1 MTQKKNQYMTRPCDT
16 MAQGKHTNKKQL
28 IYDSHRGFAGMRTG
42 DYGKEHP
49 YNGTSGGKL
58 RFLKSAIMG
67 VRGKIW
73 EIPANLVTNWQN
85 GLELVD
91 ISCNHA

>member
-1 MTQKKNQYMTRPCDT
+1 MSQKLNQYHARQDNSMV
-16 MAQGKHTNKKQL
+16 QGKHTNKNQL
-28 IYDSHRGFAGMRTG
+28 IYDSHRGFAGMGMG
-42 DYGKEHP
+42 DYGKDSP
-49 YNGTSGGKL
+49 YKGTSGGKL
-58 RFLKSAIMG
+58 RFLKRAIMG

-91 ISCNHA
+91 ISCNRA

>member
-1 MTQKKNQYMTRPCDT
+1 MVQGKRTNKNQ
-16 MAQGKHTNKKQL
+16 L
-28 IYDSHRGFAGMRTG
+28 VYDSHRGFAGMGMG
-42 DYGKEHP
+42 DSGKDRH
-49 YNGTSGGKL
+49 YKGTSGGKL

-91 ISCNHA
+91 ISCNRA